1 MATIEFER
9 YKLNNGLTVILHQD
23 KQTPLAV
30 VNVLYKVGSRNENP
44 DKTGFAHLFEHL
56 MFSGSLN
63 ASEYDTFVEKAGG
76 ENNAFTNTD
85 ITNYY
90 INLPSNNIETAL
102 WLESDRMFLLNINDK
117 SLDVQRK
124 VVVEEFK
131 QRYLN
136 KPYGDV
142 PLYLRP
148 LIYKKHSYQWATI
161 GKKIEHIEQAT
172 LEDVKLFYKK
182 WYAPN
187 NAILV
192 VGGDFEHKT
201 LKNQIEKW
209 FGDIPF
215 SGEVDRTLPVEP
227 DKTKRSFLQIE
238 RNVPSSAFYMA
249 FLMPERLHPEYYA
262 YDMISDV
269 LGNGKSSR
277 LYQTLVQEKKI
288 FQDISCY
295 IAGSADKGFL
305 MIEGK
310 IHDSFTLI
318 QAENAVWDVIRK
330 TSISLT
336 DYELQKVKNK
346 YEAAYFSSLINLMS
360 RVESLALYES
370 LGDAGQI
377 NHEIEKYADIDIK
390 TIKNII
396 EKELIIEKSSVLYY
410 QKLNA

>member
-1 MATIEFER
+1 MTKIEFER
-9 YKLNNGLTVILHQD
+9 YKLKNGLTVILHHD

-30 VNVLYKVGSRNENP
+30 VNVLYKVGSRNE
-44 DKTGFAHLFEHL
+44 DSEKTGFAHLFEHL
-56 MFSGSLN
+56 MFSGSAHAN
-63 ASEYDTFVEKAGG
+63 DYDTIVEKAGG

-90 INLPSNNIETAL
+90 INLPSNNIEIAL
-102 WLESDRMFLLNINDK
+102 WLESDRMFLLNINEK

-142 PLYLRP
+142 PLFLRP
-148 LIYKKHSYQWATI
+148 LLYKVHPYQWPTI
-161 GKKIEHIEQAT
+161 GKKTEHIEQAT
-172 LEDVKLFYKK
+172 LEDVKSFYQT

-192 VGGDFEHKT
+192 VGGDFDSET
-201 LKNQIEKW
+201 IKNQIEKW
-209 FGDIPF
+209 FGDI
-215 SGEVDRTLPVEP
+215 SNQNEVNQTLASEP
-227 DKTKRSFLQIE
+227 EKTERSFLQVE
-238 RNVPSSAFYMA
+238 RNVPSSALYLS
-249 FLMPERLHPEYYA
+249 FLMPDRLHPHYYA

-277 LYQTLVQEKKI
+277 LYHTLVQEKKI

-310 IHDSFTLI
+310 VHDVFTLK
-318 QAENAVWDVIRK
+318 QAEEAVWEVIRN
-330 TSISLT
+330 TSASLT

-346 YEAAYFSSLINLMS
+346 YEAAYFSSLVSLMS

-377 NHEIEKYADIDIK
+377 NHEIEKYSAIDME
-390 TIKNII
+390 TIKRIFNQ
-396 EKELIIEKSSVLYY
+396 ELIINKSSVLYY
-410 QKLNA
+410 QKRKE